1 MEENQKKILITG
13 TSSGIGEFLAKKFI
27 DDKYIVIGIAR
38 KKASIKNENYFHYK
52 TDINN
57 EKNIKKIFINI
68 KKKFQNIDIVVNNA
82 GSTTEGYKSSSFE
95 KNIRDNL
102 NSSFLISKNSIELMK
117 RKGGKIINISSIAGI
132 IALPNNP
139 GYNSAKAAINLLTKS
154 FALDYGKYNINVNSL
169 ALGYFPTKMTK
180 RSFTNTKR
188 NMLINKNTI
197 LNRWGKL
204 EEVWGPIKFLSSK
217 EANYITGQTLVVDG
231 GWLSKGLR

>member
-1 MEENQKKILITG
+1 MEKNQKKILITG

-68 KKKFQNIDIVVNNA
+68 KKKFQNIDTVVNNA

>member
-52 TDINN
+52 TDVNN

-68 KKKFQNIDIVVNNA
+68 KKKFQNIDTVVNNA

-117 RKGGKIINISSIAGI
+117 KKGGKIINISSIAGI

-231 GWLSKGLR
+231 GWLSKGLK

>member
-13 TSSGIGEFLAKKFI
+13 TSSGIGEFLTKKFI

-68 KKKFQNIDIVVNNA
+68 KKKFQNIDTVINNA
-82 GSTTEGYKSSSFE
+82 GSTTEGYKLSSFE

-117 RKGGKIINISSIAGI
+117 KRGGKIINISSIAGI
-132 IALPNNP
+132 VALPNNP

-154 FALDYGKYNINVNSL
+154 FALDYGKYNIKVNSI
-169 ALGYFPTKMTK
+169 ALGYFSTKMTK
-180 RSFTNTKR
+180 RSFANTKK
-188 NMLINKNTI
+188 NMLIKKNTI

-204 EEVWGPIKFLSSK
+204 EEAWGPIKFLSSK

-231 GWLSKGLR
+231 GWLSKGLK

>member
-68 KKKFQNIDIVVNNA
+68 KKKFQNIDTVVNNA

>member
-1 MEENQKKILITG
+1 MEENPKKILITG

-27 DDKYIVIGIAR
+27 ENKCIVIGIAR
-38 KKASIKNENYFHYK
+38 KKATIKNKNYFHYI
-52 TDINN
+52 TNINN
-57 EKNIKKIFINI
+57 EKNIKRIFNNI
-68 KKKFQNIDIVVNNA
+68 KKKFQNIDTVVNNA
-82 GSTTEGYKSSSFE
+82 GSTTEGYTSSSFE

-102 NSSFLISKNSIELMK
+102 NAPFLINKYSIELMK
-117 RKGGKIINISSIAGI
+117 KRGGKIINISSIAGI
-132 IALPNNP
+132 VALPNNP

-180 RSFTNTKR
+180 RSFANRKK
-188 NMLINKNTI
+188 NMLIKKNTI

-204 EEVWGPIKFLSSK
+204 EEIWGPIKFLSSK
-217 EANYITGQTLVVDG
+217 EANYITGQTLIVDG

>member
-1 MEENQKKILITG
+1 MEENQKIILITG

-38 KKASIKNENYFHYK
+38 KKASIKNKNYFHYK

-57 EKNIKKIFINI
+57 ENNLKRIFYNI
-68 KKKFQNIDIVVNNA
+68 KKKFHYIDAVVNNA